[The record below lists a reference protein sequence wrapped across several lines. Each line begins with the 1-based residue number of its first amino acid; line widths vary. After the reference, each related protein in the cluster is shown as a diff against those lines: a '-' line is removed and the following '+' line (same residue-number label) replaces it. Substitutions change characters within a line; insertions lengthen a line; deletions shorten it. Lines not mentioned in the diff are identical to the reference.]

1 MCERPA
7 LSKEIVTAAQKCLKI
22 VCLYHDVQMGVM
34 VIERVLQ
41 MELDGNRER
50 MAGSF
55 DWTNNLWKIILRK
68 HP

>member
-7 LSKEIVTAAQKCLKI
+7 LSKEIVTAAYKYLEI
-22 VCLYHDVQMGVM
+22 VCSHHDVQMGVM
-34 VIERVLQ
+34 VIERVCH
-41 MELDGNRER
+41 MKLDGNRER

-55 DWTNNLWKIILRK
+55 DRANNLWNIGLRK